1 MDAANFP
8 PGLSGRLTGVN
19 SGVRRSYMGTTERI
33 RNILAAALSP
43 SQLDVIDESGL
54 HAGHAGA
61 VPGKTTHIRVVVE
74 AEAFRGKSRIDSHR
88 MVNELL
94 KDEIAAGLHALAIEA
109 RAPR

>member
-1 MDAANFP
+1 
-8 PGLSGRLTGVN
+8 
-19 SGVRRSYMGTTERI
+19 MGTVERI
-33 RNILAAALSP
+33 RNDLTTALQP
-43 SQLDVIDESGL
+43 SRLEVIDESGL

-61 VPGKTTHIRVVVE
+61 VPGKTTHVRVVVE

-94 KDEIAAGLHALAIEA
+94 KSEIAAGLHALAIEA